1 MKLRVYKKINDT
13 TTLFKSDEKGGVNF
27 VLVERGEKILNK
39 YYYDVTIYWIDSMF
53 KRHFIQAEH
62 KEDFLGNPYRL
73 EAALSDNVY
82 GFPCNAD
89 LGWKDGEITEEDKK
103 LLDIK

>member
-1 MKLRVYKKINDT
+1 MKLEIYKKINDK
-13 TTLFKSDEKGGVNF
+13 TTLFKSNNPGCVNF
-27 VLVERGEKILNK
+27 VLVEQGEKILNK

-73 EAALSDNVY
+73 EVALSDNTY

-89 LGWKDGEITEEDKK
+89 LGWKDGIITEEDKK
-103 LLDIK
+103 MLDLN